1 MKARRMA
8 LAAVLFLV
16 ASAVSARGQETMAAA
31 RQLYGSASYDE
42 ALATLDRLKAT
53 ATPANSDGHA
63 IETYRA
69 LCQLALGR
77 SADAERTIESLVR
90 SDPSFRPTD
99 AEASPRVL
107 SVFADVRRKTVPARA
122 QERYLTGK
130 AAFDRKDYTAAL
142 EDFNTV
148 LQWIDAPD
156 LASAAGQ
163 PPLSDLRML
172 ATGFRDLTK
181 VAMAPPPPA
190 PAPAAPAPAPVTPA
204 TAGNTAPGPSAAA
217 APSSASPPAVAAST
231 SAANGGAARPSATP
245 AMTGAPAPNPT
256 SVVYYKADDSDVT
269 PPVAIS
275 QKLPSW
281 PSALPVPLGAASRGV
296 IEVLINESGR
306 VDSARPLRA
315 TVAFFDQRLVEE
327 ALKWQFKPATK
338 AGVPVRYCRLVQVV
352 IAK

>member
-1 MKARRMA
+1 MNALRIS
-8 LAAVLFLV
+8 LAAFLILT
-16 ASAVSARGQETMAAA
+16 ASAVSTFGQETMASA
-31 RQLYGSASYDE
+31 RQLYGAAAYDE
-42 ALATLDRLKAT
+42 ALATLDRLKASS
-53 ATPANSDGHA
+53 TPATSDGHT

-90 SDPSFRPTD
+90 SDPSFRPSD

-142 EDFNTV
+142 EDFDTV

-156 LASAAGQ
+156 LASSAGQ

-181 VAMAPPPPA
+181 VAMAPPAPV
-190 PAPAAPAPAPVTPA
+190 PAPAAPAAVPVAPT
-204 TAGNTAPGPSAAA
+204 AAA
-217 APSSASPPAVAAST
+217 VATPTST
-231 SAANGGAARPSATP
+231 SAANSGGAQPASKPAALGTP
-245 AMTGAPAPNPT
+245 AANATAA
-256 SVVYYKADDSDVT
+256 VYYKAEDADVT

-275 QKLPSW
+275 QRLPSW

-296 IEVLINESGR
+296 LEVLINESGR
-306 VDSARPLRA
+306 VETARPLRP
-315 TVAFFDQRLVEE
+315 TVTFFDQRLVEE